1 MYRSQMKAESIDD
14 ASLFRYPCYVS
25 EKLDGWRCLICDGT
39 MFTSGGKEFK
49 PSVQERF
56 KLIVDSAKAAG
67 LVLDG
72 ELYIEGNTDFG
83 LLSSTLSSSVEVM
96 AARGLKFHCFDAIT
110 YDEWYGRTS
119 QEPFEKR
126 YERYRQ
132 FQIVADYAR
141 DTGRDIFVA
150 IEQVL
155 CKDEA
160 EADSYY
166 AGIKAKGG
174 EGVMMRVPYGKYQ
187 TNTRS
192 KDIVKRKVWSDCSA
206 KIIAIHQQACPVKQA
221 DEIREID
228 GIQHGVKHRAG
239 SVTVQVLPD
248 QQLPAGTWQN
258 AMFTPAAF
266 HLRDLFWTER
276 ETLIGK
282 VVDFEY
288 LSGATKGRMGRIFRL
303 REDIVP
309 GTSLGL

>member
-1 MYRSQMKAESIDD
+1 MKAESVDD
-14 ASLFRYPCYVS
+14 ASQFRYPCYVS
-25 EKLDGWRCLICDGT
+25 EKLDGWRCLIVDGT
-39 MFTSGGKEFK
+39 MYTSGGKEFK
-49 PSVQERF
+49 PPVQERF
-56 KLIVDSAKAAG
+56 KLIVDSAHAAG

-83 LLSSTLSSSVEVM
+83 LLSSTLSASIETM
-96 AARGLKFHCFDAIT
+96 AERGLKFHCFDAIT
-110 YDEWYGRTS
+110 YDEWHGRTS

-160 EADSYY
+160 DADSYY
-166 AGIKAKGG
+166 ADIKAKDG
-174 EGVMMRVPYGKYQ
+174 EGVIMRVPYGKYEP
-187 TNTRS
+187 NRRS
-192 KDIVKRKVWSDCSA
+192 KDIVKRKVWNDCSA
-206 KIIAIHQQACPVKQA
+206 RIVAIHQLACPVKYA
-221 DEIREID
+221 EEVREID
-228 GIQHGVKHRAG
+228 GEKQGFKMRAG
-239 SVTVQVLPD
+239 SVTVEILPD
-248 QQLPAGTWQN
+248 QPLPAGTQQN

-288 LSGATKGRMGRIFRL
+288 LAGATKGRMGRIFRL

-309 GTSLGL
+309 SAGLGL

>member
-1 MYRSQMKAESIDD
+1 MYRTQMKAETIDD
-14 ASLFRYPCYVS
+14 ASQFRYPCFVS
-25 EKLDGWRCLICDGT
+25 EKLDGWRCLVADGV

-49 PSVQERF
+49 PPVQERF

-83 LLSSTLSSSVEVM
+83 LLSSTLSAGIEVM
-96 AARGLKFHCFDAIT
+96 AERGLKFHCFDAIT
-110 YDEWYGRTS
+110 YDEWHGRTS
-119 QEPFEKR
+119 QEPFERR

-132 FQIVADYAR
+132 FKAC
-141 DTGRDIFVA
+141 RDIFVA

-160 EADSYY
+160 AADAYY
-166 AGIKAKGG
+166 ADIKAKGG

-206 KIIAIHQQACPVKQA
+206 RIVAIHQLACPLKYADEVREVDGVKQ
-221 DEIREID
+221 
-228 GIQHGVKHRAG
+228 GFKKRAG
-239 SVTVQVLPD
+239 SVTVEILPD
-248 QQLPAGTWQN
+248 QPLPAGAQQN

-266 HLRDLFWTER
+266 HLRDLFWAER

-282 VVDFEY
+282 VVDFEF
-288 LSGATKGRMGRIFRL
+288 LAGATKGRMGRIFRL

-309 GTSLGL
+309 GTVV